1 MNSQVTTESQSDFT
15 PWHAVAADEVIR
27 RLDTNV
33 QSGLSAAN
41 VQQRL
46 EKYGHNRLPEGRK
59 QGPFKRFLLQFNN
72 ILVYVLLGAGFVKLM
87 CRRISVAI
95 PCAACCAN
103 VPHTPSSNPTGTS
116 LNCSTLPR
124 FLPTGSVTVHSM

>member
-1 MNSQVTTESQSDFT
+1 MNSQVTTGSQSDFT

-59 QGPFKRFLLQFNN
+59 QGPFKRFFHRHELRPE
-72 ILVYVLLGAGFVKLM
+72 IRDGIEGTVVRDAIEYDAGFGFPGRFAEKFIARQMQETFQYRQRKLEELL
-87 CRRISVAI
+87 R
-95 PCAACCAN
+95 
-103 VPHTPSSNPTGTS
+103 
-116 LNCSTLPR
+116 LP
-124 FLPTGSVTVHSM
+124 L